1 MTTLQLGCGTR
12 PLEGA
17 VNHDLYKHHDYVDVA
32 WDLDI
37 IRWPFEDEAFD
48 KVIALD
54 VMEHLR
60 RDVQVWLDEC
70 WRILRPNGQ
79 LVLRLPAWNNPL
91 SWRDPTHRHVFHEES
106 FFYWNRGHAL
116 HRDYGSFYFGP
127 GYNKW
132 WAVERIER
140 VNPPTP
146 TGDLGF
152 VLRKE
157 VAE

>member
-12 PLEGA
+12 PIDGA
-17 VNHDLYKHHDYVDVA
+17 TNHDLYKHHDYVDVA

-37 IRWPFEDEAFD
+37 IHWPWKEEQFD
-48 KVIALD
+48 RVIALD

-60 RDVQVWLDEC
+60 QDVRQWLDEC
-70 WRILRPNGQ
+70 WRILKPGGE
-79 LVLRLPAWNNPL
+79 LVLRLPAWNNPV
-91 SWRDPTHRHVFHEES
+91 SWRDPTHRRVYHEET
-106 FFYWNRGHAL
+106 FFYWDQRHAL

-132 WAVERIER
+132 WEIVRVER

-152 VLRKE
+152 VLRKVTE
-157 VAE
+157 

>member
-1 MTTLQLGCGTR
+1 MTTLQLGCGIR

-17 VNHDLYKHHDYVDVA
+17 VNHDLWPHHDYVDVS

-37 IRWPFEDEAFD
+37 IPWPWPDASFD
-48 KVIALD
+48 KVVALD

-60 RDVQVWLDEC
+60 LDVQVWLDEC
-70 WRILRPNGQ
+70 WRILKPKGQ
-79 LVLRLPAWNNPL
+79 LVLRLPAWNNAL
-91 SWRDPTHRHVFHEES
+91 SWRDITHRRVFHEES
-106 FFYWNRGHAL
+106 FHYFDRSTQLW
-116 HRDYGSFYFGP
+116 RDYGSFYFGP

-132 WAVERIER
+132 WVIERIER

-152 VLRKE
+152 VLRKD
-157 VAE
+157 AQP